1 MNCHQEGHG
10 HVMSKDGVRCQRC
23 GENLKKPKPNP
34 GPPAKHMLTNLEER
48 VYDLE
53 AQVAVLVQ
61 GHDKKPVRNTKA
73 SDCTGITVTKEE
85 LALIIN
91 ALCYY
96 VKYSNI
102 DMRQEQS
109 EWIYLTINRLDRILK
124 DGWGSL

>member
-1 MNCHQEGHG
+1 MFKTVLIDPPWFTPGGGKSKRGSDKHYPLVKTKDLPGLIMN
-10 HVMSKDGVRCQRC
+10 
-23 GENLKKPKPNP
+23 
-34 GPPAKHMLTNLEER
+34 
-48 VYDLE
+48 
-53 AQVAVLVQ
+53 
-61 GHDKKPVRNTKA
+61 
-73 SDCTGITVTKEE
+73 DCTGITVTKEE